1 MPDCRNEAP
10 VFSES
15 SYSFTVGEDAANG
28 DVVGRLA
35 AEDPDGTTVTYAIT
49 AGNGDGKFGINADR
63 GRLSVAGE
71 LDYETS
77 PSYSLTL
84 QATDGDGATTDV
96 KVSIGVSD
104 VAE

>member
-71 LDYETS
+71 LDYKTS

-84 QATDGDGATTDV
+84 QATDGDWATTDV
-96 KVSIGVSD
+96 TVSIGVSD

>member
-49 AGNGDGKFGINADR
+49 AGDGKFGINADR